1 MSEARANRRIELI
14 LFLVSFL
21 SFAFF
26 YQASDHSTAARFD
39 LVRSILERRTLWID
53 GYAAFNTADIIN
65 FNSHI
70 YSVKAPGGSLTAMV
84 PWIAAGSV
92 LKFWKPSSEAMY
104 WALLTHLTIVFSTSL
119 LVALLAVLMYRFA
132 LFLDASPGRAAA
144 LALTL
149 AFGTIMFPYATELT
163 GEPIAGVCA
172 FAAFYLLA
180 TTSDTRGSAE
190 QSLLAGFLAGWA
202 VLNDY
207 PAMLIAAPLAIYAL
221 VKLRRITWIASFAL
235 GAGSVASLLLAYNWA
250 AFGHPFF
257 ISYEAY
263 KLPGNQAFRE
273 QAVGFVGL
281 TYPRLSILWKTLVDP
296 QRGLWF
302 CNPVLILMVPGFAY
316 WWRGRAYRAEFAVA
330 AFAAVSFIL
339 FNASYGESIVSWGGG
354 TATGPRQIVAAIPFM
369 VLALSFLPKG
379 ANYLFGA
386 LAIVSVFLMLMATA
400 VEPHLPYEY
409 ANPLRDFTMPAY
421 FRGDLAYND
430 LSYFGGPPI
439 AGDSVAFNLGKLLR
453 LRPAFQ
459 LWPLAALWM
468 VAAVM
473 LMRTLR
479 PWLGRLARLGT
490 AATLSAI
497 GMLFV
502 PPTVGA
508 LLPPSGSG
516 SSNGLLGRY
525 YEGMQPSGFP
535 PHITRVD
542 RQIDFNNITELGA
555 LPYPSFVT
563 WTGNI
568 IIPTTGVYGFEIQV
582 DDAGWL
588 KIDGNPVIKDP
599 GGTETKS
606 RDTGLMYLQSGIHR
620 IEVGERNV
628 VGDAWMRLFWRPPN
642 ARPEMLPADVLLP
655 DPIDTH

>member
-1 MSEARANRRIELI
+1 MIDARANRRIELI

-21 SFAFF
+21 TFGFF
-26 YQASDHSTAARFD
+26 YQGSDHSTAARFD
-39 LVRSILERRTLWID
+39 LVRSILEHHTLWID
-53 GYAAFNTADIIN
+53 DYAGFNTADIIN

-84 PWIAAGSV
+84 PWIGAGAV
-92 LKFWKPSSEAMY
+92 LKVWSPSSEAMY
-104 WALLTHLTIVFSTSL
+104 WALRTHLTIVFSTSL

-132 LFLDASPGRAAA
+132 LLLDASPGRAAA
-144 LALTL
+144 IALTL

-163 GEPIAGVCA
+163 GEPIAGVCV
-172 FAAFYLLA
+172 FAAFYILA
-180 TTSDTRGSAE
+180 ISGKRGSAE
-190 QSLLAGFLAGWA
+190 QSLLAGLLAGWA

-207 PAMLIAAPLAIYAL
+207 PAMLIAVPLAIYAL
-221 VKLRRITWIASFAL
+221 VKLRRLTWIASFAL
-235 GAGSVASLLLAYNWA
+235 GAGSVATVLIAYNWA

-257 ISYEAY
+257 LSYEAY
-263 KLPGNQAFRE
+263 KLPENQAFRE

-316 WWRGRAYRAEFAVA
+316 WWRRRAYRAEFAVA

-354 TATGPRQIVAAIPFM
+354 TATGPRQILAAIPFM

-379 ANYLFGA
+379 SNYLFGA
-386 LAIVSVFLMLMATA
+386 LAIASVFLMLMATA

-409 ANPLRDFTMPAY
+409 ANPLRDFAMPAY
-421 FRGDLAYND
+421 FRGDLAYNK
-430 LSYFGGPPI
+430 LSYFGGPPV
-439 AGDSVAFNLGKLLR
+439 AGDSIAFNLGKLVR

-459 LWPLAALWM
+459 LWPLAATWM

-479 PWLGRLARLGT
+479 LWPERLAPLGM
-490 AATLSAI
+490 AASLTAI
-497 GMLFV
+497 GAFFV
-502 PPTVGA
+502 PPTLGA
-508 LLPPSGSG
+508 LLPPSGSNQ
-516 SSNGLLGRY
+516 SNGLLGRY
-525 YEGMQPSGFP
+525 YEGLEPSGFP
-535 PHITRVD
+535 PHIIRVD
-542 RQIDFNNITELGA
+542 RNIDFKNITELGA
-555 LPYPSFVT
+555 LPYPSFAI

-568 IIPTTGVYGFEIQV
+568 AVAKSGVYGFGILV

-588 KIDGNPVIKDP
+588 KIDGYPVIKDP

-606 RDTGLMYLQSGIHR
+606 QDTGLMYLSPGIHR

-628 VGDAWMRLFWRPPN
+628 VGDASMRLFWRPPHE
-642 ARPEMLPADVLLP
+642 RTQLVPSEVLIP
-655 DPIDTH
+655 DPIDGG

>member
-1 MSEARANRRIELI
+1 MNEARANRRIELI

-70 YSVKAPGGSLTAMV
+70 YSVKAPGGSFTAMV
-84 PWIAAGSV
+84 PWIGASEV

-119 LVALLAVLMYRFA
+119 LVALLTVLMYRFA

-144 LALTL
+144 TAVTL
-149 AFGTIMFPYATELT
+149 AFATIMFPYATEMT
-163 GEPIAGVCA
+163 GEPIAAACA
-172 FAAFYLLA
+172 FAAFYILA
-180 TTSDTRGSAE
+180 TSGIRGSAGE
-190 QSLLAGFLAGWA
+190 SLLAGFLAGWA

-207 PAMLIAAPLAIYAL
+207 PAMLIAVPLAIYAM
-221 VKLRRITWIASFAL
+221 VKLRHLTWIASFAL
-235 GAGSVASLLLAYNWA
+235 GAGSVAALCLAYNRA

-263 KLPGNQAFRE
+263 KLPANQAFRE

-302 CNPVLILMVPGFAY
+302 CNPVLMLIVPGLAY
-316 WWRGRAYRAEFAVA
+316 WWRRRAYRAEFTVA

-379 ANYLFGA
+379 ANYFFGT

-421 FRGDLAYND
+421 FRGDLAYNK
-430 LSYFGGPPI
+430 LSYFGGPPV

-459 LWPLAALWM
+459 LWPLAGLWM

-473 LMRTLR
+473 LMRALR
-479 PWLGRLARLGT
+479 PRSNRLARLGT
-490 AATLSAI
+490 GAALTAI

-516 SSNGLLGRY
+516 VSNGLLGRY

-535 PHITRVD
+535 PHITRID
-542 RQIDFNNITELGA
+542 RQIDFKNITELGA
-555 LPYPSFVT
+555 LPYPSFVI
-563 WTGNI
+563 WTGKI
-568 IIPTTGVYGFEIQV
+568 VVPVTGLYAFGIRV

-588 KIDGNPVIKDP
+588 KIDGIAVIKDP
-599 GGTETKS
+599 GGTETKQQEK
-606 RDTGLMYLQSGIHR
+606 GEIYLSSGIHR

-628 VGDAWMRLFWRPPN
+628 VGDAWIRLFWRPPN
-642 ARPEMLPADVLLP
+642 AQPELVHSEVLIP